1 VPFKVSI
8 LYMASSQKF
17 LIQHAQNNSGS
28 WKSRNMRTAA
38 GVLIAGQEAC
48 AGKCTMRLNRQPLVF
63 KCPVSGINIISGIRI
78 CEGDEVHLPT
88 MTFSIRCP
96 CCKERH
102 DYSGDQ
108 SRRRRSAA

>member
-1 VPFKVSI
+1 
-8 LYMASSQKF
+8 
-17 LIQHAQNNSGS
+17 
-28 WKSRNMRTAA
+28 
-38 GVLIAGQEAC
+38 
-48 AGKCTMRLNRQPLVF
+48 VF